1 MKICVL
7 FYNLGGY
14 HLARLDAAHAACLE
28 KGWGFSA
35 IEVVE
40 STAEHPWGSMERPGY
55 VKTLMPFRDDKGLP
69 TVGNPERLT
78 AALEEAQPNVLVIP
92 GWGYDFSRQTISW
105 GCKNKCRLILMSES
119 KRDDARR
126 NFVKEK
132 IKKHIW
138 VKKFQAALVGG
149 QKHVDY
155 LIKLG
160 MPRDKVFT
168 GYDVVDNEFFRSGVQ
183 KAREKSSSVEQRSQ
197 SIPYNKFFLSANR
210 FIERKNLPRLIESFS
225 AAINS
230 GKMNESWDLVLLG
243 SGTSEQAKIIEKAVA
258 ASGVAERI
266 HLPGFVKYDQ
276 ICEWYAAASA
286 FVHPALSEQWGLVVN
301 EAMAASLPILLSN
314 TCGCHPELV
323 DEGINGFSFDPADGQ
338 QLAER
343 LIQMA
348 NSDLKSLGEASAA
361 KIENEFSA
369 ASFGRGLVN
378 AINSLDAK

>member
-160 MPRDKVFT
+160 TVSYTHLTLPT
-168 GYDVVDNEFFRSGVQ
+168 
-183 KAREKSSSVEQRSQ
+183 KA
-197 SIPYNKFFLSANR
+197 
-210 FIERKNLPRLIESFS
+210 
-225 AAINS
+225 
-230 GKMNESWDLVLLG
+230 
-243 SGTSEQAKIIEKAVA
+243 
-258 ASGVAERI
+258 
-266 HLPGFVKYDQ
+266 
-276 ICEWYAAASA
+276 
-286 FVHPALSEQWGLVVN
+286 
-301 EAMAASLPILLSN
+301 
-314 TCGCHPELV
+314 
-323 DEGINGFSFDPADGQ
+323 
-338 QLAER
+338 
-343 LIQMA
+343 
-348 NSDLKSLGEASAA
+348 
-361 KIENEFSA
+361 
-369 ASFGRGLVN
+369 
-378 AINSLDAK
+378 